1 MNIRNIRMIR
11 NTRCLLWPVVVL
23 STLAMM
29 KPMEVHAQVI
39 MLPTT
44 RTFSVGT
51 SVSVPDRGFIGLG
64 GVRYG
69 ALGRTSYGTP
79 GIGMFPLFGV
89 SPLFNHRATSQTFGS
104 TQSVLGVQIID
115 LKELDRQVLQL
126 GGNIVR
132 AKQAVGLLPAP
143 EKKLPSRIPL
153 ALRNSFS
160 SPR

>member
-1 MNIRNIRMIR
+1 MNIRNAC
-11 NTRCLLWPVVVL
+11 CLLWTATVL
-23 STLAMM
+23 STLVMM

-39 MLPTT
+39 LLPTT

-64 GVRYG
+64 GIRYG

-79 GIGMFPLFGV
+79 GMGMLPLFGV
-89 SPLFNHRATSQTFGS
+89 SPLFHHRATSQTLGS
-104 TQSVLGVQIID
+104 TQAVLGVQIID

-126 GGNIVR
+126 GGNILR
-132 AKQAVGLLPAP
+132 AKQAAGLLPVP
-143 EKKLPSRIPL
+143 EKELPNRIPV

>member
-1 MNIRNIRMIR
+1 MNIRNAC
-11 NTRCLLWPVVVL
+11 CLLWTATVL
-23 STLAMM
+23 STLVMM
-29 KPMEVHAQVI
+29 KPVEVHAQVI
-39 MLPTT
+39 LLPTT

-64 GVRYG
+64 GIRYG

-79 GIGMFPLFGV
+79 GMGMLPLFGV
-89 SPLFNHRATSQTFGS
+89 SPLFHHRATSQTLGS
-104 TQSVLGVQIID
+104 TQAILGVQIID

-126 GGNIVR
+126 GGNILR
-132 AKQAVGLLPAP
+132 AKQAAGLLPVP
-143 EKKLPSRIPL
+143 EKKLPNRIPV

>member
-1 MNIRNIRMIR
+1 
-11 NTRCLLWPVVVL
+11 L
-23 STLAMM
+23 STLVMM
-29 KPMEVHAQVI
+29 KPVEVHAQVI
-39 MLPTT
+39 LLPTT

-64 GVRYG
+64 GIRYG

-79 GIGMFPLFGV
+79 GMGMLPLFGV
-89 SPLFNHRATSQTFGS
+89 SPLFHHRATSQTLGS
-104 TQSVLGVQIID
+104 TQAILGVQIID

-126 GGNIVR
+126 GGNILR
-132 AKQAVGLLPAP
+132 AKQAAGLLPVP
-143 EKKLPSRIPL
+143 EKELPNRIPV

>member
-1 MNIRNIRMIR
+1 MNIRNAC
-11 NTRCLLWPVVVL
+11 CLLWTATVL
-23 STLAMM
+23 STLVMM

-39 MLPTT
+39 LLPTT

-64 GVRYG
+64 GIRYG
-69 ALGRTSYGTP
+69 ALGRTSYRTP
-79 GIGMFPLFGV
+79 GMGMLPLFGV
-89 SPLFNHRATSQTFGS
+89 SPLFHHRATSQTLGS
-104 TQSVLGVQIID
+104 TQAVLGVQIID

-126 GGNIVR
+126 GGNILR
-132 AKQAVGLLPAP
+132 AKQAAGLLPVP
-143 EKKLPSRIPL
+143 EKELPNRIPV

>member
-1 MNIRNIRMIR
+1 MNIRNAC
-11 NTRCLLWPVVVL
+11 CLLWTATVL
-23 STLAMM
+23 STLVMM
-29 KPMEVHAQVI
+29 KPVEVHAQVI
-39 MLPTT
+39 LLPTT

-64 GVRYG
+64 GIRYG

-79 GIGMFPLFGV
+79 GMGMLPLFGV
-89 SPLFNHRATSQTFGS
+89 SPLFHHRATSQTLGS
-104 TQSVLGVQIID
+104 TQAVLGVQIID

-126 GGNIVR
+126 GGNILR
-132 AKQAVGLLPAP
+132 AKQAAGLLPVP
-143 EKKLPSRIPL
+143 EKELPNRIPV

>member
-1 MNIRNIRMIR
+1 MNIRNAC
-11 NTRCLLWPVVVL
+11 CLLWTATVL
-23 STLAMM
+23 STLVMM
-29 KPMEVHAQVI
+29 KPVEVHAQVI
-39 MLPTT
+39 LLPTT

-64 GVRYG
+64 GIRYG

-79 GIGMFPLFGV
+79 GMGMLPLFGV
-89 SPLFNHRATSQTFGS
+89 SPLFHHRATSQTLGS
-104 TQSVLGVQIID
+104 TQAVLGVQIID

-132 AKQAVGLLPAP
+132 AKQAAGLLPVP
-143 EKKLPSRIPL
+143 EKELPNRIPV